1 MARALNKPAQLINQ
15 IKQGERQMPVG
26 WAPLIEEATSALGT
40 PILCEDLAPSVNWS
54 YLRNAAATVGEVT
67 TPTTQPAP
75 QEA

>member
-26 WAPLIEEATSALGT
+26 WAPLIEEATSALGA

-54 YLRNAAATVGEVT
+54 YLRNAVT
-67 TPTTQPAP
+67 TPSTPAA
-75 QEA
+75 QEAIHG